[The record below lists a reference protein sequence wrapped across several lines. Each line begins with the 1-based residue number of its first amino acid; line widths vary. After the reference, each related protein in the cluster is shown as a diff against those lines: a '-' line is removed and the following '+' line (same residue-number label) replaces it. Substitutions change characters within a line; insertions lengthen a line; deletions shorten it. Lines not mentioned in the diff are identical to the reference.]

1 MGARGPI
8 ACTIN
13 CEPLH
18 KYTGGIFNDTAASKE
33 SNHIISIT
41 GFGVE
46 DDGTKYWQV
55 RNSWGEYWGEMGYFR
70 ILRGA
75 NVLGVEANCAWA
87 TPGAWTEHNFAC
99 Y

>member
-1 MGARGPI
+1 MVTELYARGPI

-46 DDGTKYWQV
+46 DDGTKYWV
-55 RNSWGEYWGEMGYFR
+55 RMLLLPFVSH
-70 ILRGA
+70 
-75 NVLGVEANCAWA
+75 VD
-87 TPGAWTEHNFAC
+87 TS
-99 Y
+99 